1 MWVTENKRNI
11 SQVGKVTLF
20 KLRIDKPLRTH
31 HCKGEEMRNLQSEPT
46 KSNINF
52 HKTLPFD
59 LVSFAF
65 LCYFLFWEE
74 RDIKFEQKYLFTH
87 DFNKCDLRKTNGTY
101 FKLVKLYFLNYG

>member
-20 KLRIDKPLRTH
+20 KLRINKPLRTH

-52 HKTLPFD
+52 HKTLHFD
-59 LVSFAF
+59 FVSLAFFVLLFSLCVFFAKRSELEVPHMFF
-65 LCYFLFWEE
+65 L
-74 RDIKFEQKYLFTH
+74 
-87 DFNKCDLRKTNGTY
+87 
-101 FKLVKLYFLNYG
+101 